1 MTSSRLEA
9 FSDGILAIVITVMVI
24 GLKVPETDT
33 LRSLLTTVPG
43 LLAYVLSFVY
53 VAIYWNNHHNLMIS
67 ITRVNGRILWINN
80 FWLFFV
86 SLIPWSTDWVSR
98 FYTSTLPVMV
108 YGVVLFFTAISYF
121 MLQNQIIK
129 YSDHSKII
137 KRIIG
142 KDLKGKASTAIYIF
156 SILITPFSVFLAEL
170 GYIVVAAI
178 WFIPDNRFEKALGDK

>member
-9 FSDGILAIVITVMVI
+9 FSDGILAIVITVMVL
-24 GLKVPETDT
+24 GLKAPDT
-33 LRSLLTTVPG
+33 ESLNSLLETVPG
-43 LLAYVLSFVY
+43 LLAYVLSFIY

-67 ITRVNGRILWINN
+67 ITRVNGIILWINN
-80 FWLFFV
+80 LWLFCV

-98 FYTSTLPVMV
+98 FYDKTLPVMV
-108 YGVVLFFTAISYF
+108 YGVVLFVTAISYF

-137 KRIIG
+137 KKIIG
-142 KDLKGKASTAIYIF
+142 KDLKGKVSTAIYIF
-156 SILITPFSVFLAEL
+156 SILIAPFSVFLAEL
-170 GYIVVAAI
+170 GYITVAAI

>member
-24 GLKVPETDT
+24 GLKGPETDS
-33 LRSLLTTVPG
+33 LRSLLATVPG
-43 LLAYVLSFVY
+43 LLAYILSFIY

-67 ITRVNGRILWINN
+67 ITKVNGSILWSNN
-80 FWLFFV
+80 LWLFCV

-108 YGVVLFFTAISYF
+108 YGVILFFTAISYF
-121 MLQNQIIK
+121 ILQNQIIK

-142 KDLKGKASTAIYIF
+142 KDLKGKTSTAIYIL
-156 SILITPFSVFLAEL
+156 SILISPFSVFLAEI
-170 GYIVVAAI
+170 GYITVAAI